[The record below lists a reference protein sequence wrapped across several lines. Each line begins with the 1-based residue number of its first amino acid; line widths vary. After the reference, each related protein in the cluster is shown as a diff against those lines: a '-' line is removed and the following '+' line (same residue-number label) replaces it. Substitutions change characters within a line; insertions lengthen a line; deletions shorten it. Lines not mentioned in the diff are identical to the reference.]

1 MKLSK
6 ILKNIGSSD
15 IDCEIDGIS
24 YDSRK
29 AKRDFL
35 FVAIKGLMSDG
46 HQFLK
51 QAQQNGACVAL
62 VEKKDPSVDMPQIE
76 VANSR
81 LALAQAANNFYERPT
96 DNFDL
101 IGVTGTNGKTTVTY
115 MIESIFKAAGK
126 TTGLIGT
133 VKYNIAGKDLDV
145 THTTPESLELQEL
158 FNEMKEAGVNAAIM
172 EVSSHAA
179 KFNRIDGSR
188 FDQVIFTNLT
198 QDHMDF
204 HRDFDDYFASKKK
217 LFQLNKKATKII
229 NIDDGYGKKLL
240 DSVTGSKILTYGLNE
255 KADFMARNLKSDHDG
270 TSFELEL
277 DGKIYPFELQMGG
290 YFNVYN
296 ALAAIACA
304 TDASIDPETIRDGLA
319 RLQVV
324 PGRFEMLKLDAP
336 FKVIV
341 DYAHTPD
348 GLKNVLSAAKQITD
362 GRLIAVF
369 GCGGDRDADKR
380 PMMGKI
386 AASIADI
393 VVTTS
398 DNPRS
403 EDPELIIEQIT
414 INGGSYIKEANREK
428 AIAKAIS
435 MADEND
441 TIVIAGKGHETTQE
455 INGAV
460 IPFNDREVATSIWQ
474 SMSR

>member
-1 MKLSK
+1 MRLSK
-6 ILKNIGSSD
+6 ILKNIDSSD

-29 AKRDFL
+29 VKRDFL
-35 FVAIKGLMSDG
+35 FVAIKGLKSDG

-62 VEKKDPSVDMPQIE
+62 VEKKDPSVDMHQIE
-76 VANSR
+76 VANTR
-81 LALAQAANNFYERPT
+81 LALAQAANNFYEHPT
-96 DNFDL
+96 DNFNL

-115 MIESIFKAAGK
+115 MVESIFKAAGK
-126 TTGLIGT
+126 KTGLIGT
-133 VKYNIAGKDLDV
+133 VKYNIGDKDLDV

-158 FNEMKEAGVNAAIM
+158 FSDMREAGVNTAIM

-179 KFNRIDGSR
+179 KFNRIDGSQ

-204 HRDFDDYFASKKK
+204 HRDFDDYFDSKKR
-217 LFQLNKKATKII
+217 LFELNKKATQII
-229 NIDDGYGKKLL
+229 NIDDDYGKKLL
-240 DSVTGSKILTYGLNE
+240 DSLTGSKILTYGLDE
-255 KADFMARNLKSDHDG
+255 KADFMARDLKTDHDG
-270 TSFELEL
+270 SSFDLEL
-277 DGKIYPFELQMGG
+277 DGKIYPFELQIGG

-304 TDASIDPETIRDGLA
+304 TDDSIDPETIRDGLA
-319 RLQVV
+319 RLEVV
-324 PGRFEMLKLDAP
+324 PGRFEMLKIDAP

-348 GLKNVLSAAKQITD
+348 GLQNVLSAARQITD

-369 GCGGDRDADKR
+369 GCGGDRDAEKR

-393 VVTTS
+393 VVVTS

-403 EDPELIIEQIT
+403 EDPESIIEQIT
-414 INGGSYIKEANREK
+414 INGGSHIKEADREK

-435 MADEND
+435 MADEKD
-441 TIVIAGKGHETTQE
+441 TLVIAGKGHEATQE
-455 INGAV
+455 INGTI
-460 IPFNDREVATSIWQ
+460 IPFNDREVATNIWQ